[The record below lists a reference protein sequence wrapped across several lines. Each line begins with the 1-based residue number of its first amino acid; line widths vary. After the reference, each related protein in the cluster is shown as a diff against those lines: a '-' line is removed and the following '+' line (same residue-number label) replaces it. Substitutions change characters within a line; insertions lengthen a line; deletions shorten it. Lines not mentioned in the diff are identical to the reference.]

1 MMKKLVHVAVLASV
15 AVAFAASGM
24 TQSVAQTAGDFP
36 NRPIRII
43 VLQAPGA
50 GTDLVARLLAQ
61 KMGELW
67 GQQGVVENRTGANG
81 ILGVEAAARAV
92 PDGYTLLYASISALT
107 TNQFIYKKLP
117 YDTLRDFAPITQA
130 VVNSL
135 GAVSNPTSGIKSLTD
150 VVARAKADPGGINYG
165 SFGIGNQTHQVGVLL
180 SLAADIKMTHVPYR
194 GQTPM
199 LTDVISGQIPLGF
212 TTTSG
217 VTDLVAT
224 GKLTL
229 LATFGQ
235 ERDEQFPD
243 VPTPYE
249 LGYKDVVITGW
260 TGLLAPAGT
269 PPAIVNKIYAGMA
282 TMLAMPDIKEATSK
296 LGTRA
301 KVSGSPED
309 FARHI
314 KAESEKYYPV
324 IKAAGLEGSQ

>member
-1 MMKKLVHVAVLASV
+1 MKTIIRVAALVSVTVAVV
-15 AVAFAASGM
+15 VSGVV
-24 TQSVAQTAGDFP
+24 QGAAQTADDFP

-43 VLQAPGA
+43 VVQAPGS

-67 GQQGVVENRTGANG
+67 GQQGVVENRQGANG
-81 ILGVEAAARAV
+81 IIGVEAAARAT

-117 YDTLRDFAPITQA
+117 YNTLRDFAPITQA
-130 VVNSL
+130 VLNSL
-135 GAVSNPTSGIKSLTD
+135 GAVASPASGLKSLAD
-150 VVARAKADPGGINYG
+150 VVARAKADPGALSYG
-165 SFGIGNQTHQVGVLL
+165 SSGIGNQTHQMGVLL
-180 SLAADIKMTHVPYR
+180 SLATNIKMTHVPYR

-199 LTDVISGQIPLGF
+199 LTDVMSGQIPLGF

-217 VTDLVAT
+217 VTDLVNS
-224 GKLTL
+224 GKLTM
-229 LATFGQ
+229 LATFGDQ
-235 ERDEQFPD
+235 RDEQFPN
-243 VPTPYE
+243 VPTPSE

-269 PPAIVNKIYAGMA
+269 PPAVVNKIYAGM
-282 TMLAMPDIKEATSK
+282 TKVLAMPDVKEATRK
-296 LGTRA
+296 LGTTA
-301 KVSGSPED
+301 KVSDSPEA
-309 FARHI
+309 FARFI

>member
-1 MMKKLVHVAVLASV
+1 MMKRLVHVVVLAG
-15 AVAFAASGM
+15 AALFLAA
-24 TQSVAQTAGDFP
+24 TQSVAQSAGDFP
-36 NRPIRII
+36 NRPIRIVVI
-43 VLQAPGA
+43 QAPGS

-67 GQQGVVENRTGANG
+67 GQQGVVENRQGANG
-81 ILGVEAAARAV
+81 IIGVEAAARAA

-130 VVNSL
+130 VLNSL
-135 GAVSNPTSGIKSLTD
+135 GAVANPASGLKSLAD
-150 VVARAKADPGGINYG
+150 VIARAKADPNGLSYG
-165 SFGIGNQTHQVGVLL
+165 SSGIGNQTHQMGVLL
-180 SLAADIKMTHVPYR
+180 SLATNIKMTHVPYR

-199 LTDVISGQIPLGF
+199 LTDVMSGQIPLGF
-212 TTTSG
+212 TVTSG
-217 VTDLVAT
+217 VTDLVNS
-224 GKLTL
+224 GKLTM
-229 LATFGQ
+229 LATFGDQ
-235 ERDEQFPD
+235 RDEQFPN
-243 VPTPYE
+243 VPTPTE

-269 PPAIVNKIYAGMA
+269 PPAIVNKIYSGMA
-282 TMLAMPDIKEATSK
+282 KVLAMPDVKEAMLK
-296 LGTRA
+296 LGTTA

>member
-1 MMKKLVHVAVLASV
+1 MMKKLIHAAVLASA
-15 AVAFAASGM
+15 AVAFAGSGM

-67 GQQGVVENRTGANG
+67 GHQGVVENRTGANG

-92 PDGYTLLYASISALT
+92 PDGYTLVYASISALT

-117 YDTLRDFAPITQA
+117 YETLRDFAPITQA

-135 GAVSNPTSGIKSLTD
+135 GAVSNPVSGIKSLTD
-150 VVARAKADPGGINYG
+150 VVARAKADPGGLNYG

-180 SLAADIKMTHVPYR
+180 SLATDIKMTHVPYR

-199 LTDVISGQIPLGF
+199 LTDVVSGQIPLGF

-224 GKLTL
+224 GRLAL

-249 LGYKDVVITGW
+249 LGYKNVVITGW
-260 TGLLAPAGT
+260 SGLLAPAGT
-269 PPAIVNKIYAGMA
+269 PPAIVNKLYAGVA
-282 TMLAMPDIKEATSK
+282 KVVAMPDFKAAMLK

-301 KVSGSPED
+301 AASKSPEE
-309 FARHI
+309 FASFI
-314 KAESEKYYPV
+314 KSESEKYYPV
-324 IKAAGLEGSQ
+324 IRAAGLEGSQ